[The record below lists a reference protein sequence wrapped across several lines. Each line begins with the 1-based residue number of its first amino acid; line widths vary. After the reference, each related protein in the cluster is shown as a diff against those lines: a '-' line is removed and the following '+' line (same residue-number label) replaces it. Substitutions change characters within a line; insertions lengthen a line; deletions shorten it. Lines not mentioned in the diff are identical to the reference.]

1 MKPVKNKNG
10 ARYRQLLRFEARS
23 WKRPNVGHSIFG
35 ESTRIII
42 FTVSLVDDLNSHK
55 KDH

>member
-10 ARYRQLLRFEARS
+10 ARYRQLLHFEARS

-42 FTVSLVDDLNSHK
+42 FTVSLVQ
-55 KDH
+55 